1 MSEQTVPR
9 KENRM
14 GTESIP
20 RLLFSMAIP
29 MMLSMMVQ
37 ALYNVVDSIFVAK
50 LSEDALTAVS
60 LGFPMQNLL
69 IAFATG
75 LGVGI
80 NALLSRSLGEKNQK
94 MVNESARQGFFL
106 EMCAAVIF
114 MLIGIFGAG
123 VFIRSQTDIASIV
136 PDAIT
141 YLNIC
146 IGVCPFC
153 FMSIFF
159 ERMLQATGKTK
170 LSMVAQMT
178 GAIINIVMDPILIFG
193 LLGFPALGVAGAAV
207 ATVFGQFCGAMV
219 ALVLHLKY
227 NKEIHLSFK
236 GFRPNGHVIGIIL
249 GVGVPSIIMASI
261 GSVMTYS
268 MNRILNGFTSTAVAV
283 FGIYFKLQSF
293 IFMPVFGMNN
303 AIVPIIAYNYGARYP
318 DRMKKTIKLACAV
331 AMSIM
336 FCGFLLMQT
345 IPQVFLGF
353 FDASADMLAIGVP
366 ALRTI
371 SISFLAAGACI
382 IIGSTF
388 QALGKGTYSMF
399 VSIARQLVVL
409 VPAAWLLS
417 KTGNLNAVWF
427 AFPIAEIMG
436 VACTVGF
443 FLHLNKTII
452 KPLEKANE

>member
-1 MSEQTVPR
+1 MSEQALPK

-14 GTESIP
+14 GTEPIP
-20 RLLFSMAIP
+20 KLLFSMAIP
-29 MMLSMMVQ
+29 IMLSMMVQ

-60 LGFPMQNLL
+60 LGFPMQNLV

-80 NALLSRSLGEKNQK
+80 NALLSRSLGEKNQQ
-94 MVNESARQGFFL
+94 MVDQSARQGFFL
-106 EMCAAVIF
+106 EMCAALLFMVIG
-114 MLIGIFGAG
+114 LFGSG
-123 VFIRSQTDIASIV
+123 LFIRSQTDNPAIIA
-136 PDAIT
+136 DGIT
-141 YLNIC
+141 YLRIC
-146 IGVCPFC
+146 IGICPFC
-153 FMSIFF
+153 FMAIFF

-178 GAIINIVMDPILIFG
+178 GAIVNIVFDPICIFV
-193 LLGFPALGVAGAAV
+193 LGWGVAGAAA

-219 ALVLHLKY
+219 ALFLHLKY

-236 GFRPNGHVIGIIL
+236 GFKPNGHVISTIL

-283 FGIYFKLQSF
+283 FGVYFKLQSF
-293 IFMPVFGMNN
+293 IFMPVFGLNN
-303 AIVPIIAYNYGARYP
+303 AIVPIIAYNYGARHP
-318 DRMKKTIKLACAV
+318 DRMKKTIKLAVAV

-336 FCGFLLMQT
+336 FCGFLLMQI
-345 IPQVFLGF
+345 IPHVFLGF

-371 SISFLAAGACI
+371 SIAFLAAGACI

-388 QALGKGTYSMF
+388 QALGKGIYSMF

-409 VPAAWLLS
+409 VPVAWLLS
-417 KTGNLNAVWF
+417 KTGNLNAVWWS
-427 AFPIAEIMG
+427 FPIAEIMG
-436 VACTVGF
+436 AAVTAYF
-443 FLHLNKTII
+443 FLHINKAII
-452 KPLEKANE
+452 KPMEQ

>member
-1 MSEQTVPR
+1 MSEQTTPR

-14 GTESIP
+14 GTQPIP
-20 RLLFSMAIP
+20 SLLLSMAIP

-50 LSEDALTAVS
+50 ISEDALTAVS

-80 NALLSRSLGEKNQK
+80 NALLSRSLGEKNQR

-106 EMCAAVIF
+106 EMCAALLF
-114 MLIGIFGAG
+114 MLIGFFGAG
-123 VFIRSQTDIASIV
+123 VFIRSQTDIATII
-136 PDAIT
+136 PDAIV

-146 IGVCPFC
+146 IGICPFC
-153 FMSIFF
+153 FMAIYF
-159 ERMLQATGKTK
+159 ERLLQATGKTK
-170 LSMVAQMT
+170 LSMAAQMT
-178 GAIINIVMDPILIFG
+178 GAIINIIMDPILIFG
-193 LLGFPALGVAGAAV
+193 LLGFPAMGVAGAAI
-207 ATVFGQFCGAMV
+207 ATVFGQFCGAMT
-219 ALVLHLKY
+219 AMTLHLKY
-227 NKEIHLSFK
+227 NKEIHLSFR
-236 GFRPNGHVIGIIL
+236 GFRPNGHVIGSIL

-268 MNRILNGFTSTAVAV
+268 MNRILNVFSSTAVAV

-293 IFMPVFGMNN
+293 IFMPVFGLNN
-303 AIVPIIAYNYGARYP
+303 AIVPIIAFNYGARRP
-318 DRMKKTIKLACAV
+318 DRMKKTIKLACTVAV
-331 AMSIM
+331 AIM
-336 FCGFLLMQT
+336 FCGFLLMQF
-345 IPQVFLGF
+345 IPHVFLGF
-353 FDASADMLAIGVP
+353 FDASAEMLEIGVP

-382 IIGSTF
+382 ILGSSF
-388 QALGKGTYSMF
+388 QALGKGIYSMF

-409 VPAAWLLS
+409 IPAAFLLS
-417 KTGNLNAVWF
+417 RTGVLRAVWW

-436 VACTVGF
+436 VICTVSF
-443 FLHLNKTII
+443 FLHLYKTII
-452 KPLEKANE
+452 KPLEQ

>member
-1 MSEQTVPR
+1 MSEQTTPKR
-9 KENRM
+9 ENRM
-14 GTESIP
+14 GTEPISK
-20 RLLFSMAIP
+20 LLFSMAIP

-60 LGFPMQNLL
+60 LGFPMQNLM

-80 NALLSRSLGEKNQK
+80 NSLLSRSLGEKNQH
-94 MVNESARQGFFL
+94 MVDQSARQGFFL
-106 EMCAAVIF
+106 EMATAVLF
-114 MLIGIFGAG
+114 MLIGIFGSG
-123 VFIRSQTDIASIV
+123 VFIRSQTDSAAITA
-136 PDAIT
+136 DGIT
-141 YLNIC
+141 YLKIC

-153 FMSIFF
+153 FMGIFF

-178 GAIINIVMDPILIFG
+178 GAVINIIFDPICIF
-193 LLGFPALGVAGAAV
+193 LLDWGVAGAAA

-219 ALVLHLKY
+219 GLFLHLKY

-236 GFRPNGHVIGIIL
+236 GFRPNSHVISTIL

-261 GSVMTYS
+261 GSVMTYA

-283 FGIYFKLQSF
+283 FGVYFKLQSF
-293 IFMPVFGMNN
+293 VFMPVFGLNN
-303 AIVPIIAYNYGARYP
+303 AIVPIIAYNYGARHP
-318 DRMKKTIKLACAV
+318 DRMKKTIKLAVAV
-331 AMSIM
+331 AVSIM
-336 FCGFLLMQT
+336 LCGFLLMQF
-345 IPQVFLGF
+345 IPHVFLGF

-388 QALGKGTYSMF
+388 QALGKGVYSMC
-399 VSIARQLVVL
+399 VSIARQLLVL
-409 VPAAWLLS
+409 IPVAWLLS
-417 KTGNLNAVWF
+417 KTGLLSAVWW

-436 VACTVGF
+436 VLVTVF
-443 FLHLNKTII
+443 FFFKLNRTII
-452 KPLEKANE
+452 KPLEQQN

>member
-1 MSEQTVPR
+1 MSEQALPK

-14 GTESIP
+14 GTEPIP
-20 RLLFSMAIP
+20 KLLFSMAIP
-29 MMLSMMVQ
+29 IMLSMMVQ

-60 LGFPMQNLL
+60 LGFPMQNLV

-80 NALLSRSLGEKNQK
+80 NALLSRSLGEKNQH
-94 MVNESARQGFFL
+94 MVDQSARQGFFL
-106 EMCAAVIF
+106 EMCAALLFMVIG
-114 MLIGIFGAG
+114 LFGSG
-123 VFIRSQTDIASIV
+123 LFIRSQTDNPAIIA
-136 PDAIT
+136 DGIT
-141 YLNIC
+141 YLRIC
-146 IGVCPFC
+146 IGICPFC
-153 FMSIFF
+153 FMAIFF

-178 GAIINIVMDPILIFG
+178 GAIVNIVFDPICIFV
-193 LLGFPALGVAGAAV
+193 LGWGVAGAAA

-219 ALVLHLKY
+219 ALSLHLKY

-236 GFRPNGHVIGIIL
+236 GFKPNGHVISTIL

-283 FGIYFKLQSF
+283 FGVYFKLQSF
-293 IFMPVFGMNN
+293 IFMPVFGLNN
-303 AIVPIIAYNYGARYP
+303 AIVPIIAYNYGARHP
-318 DRMKKTIKLACAV
+318 DRMKKTIKLAVAV

-336 FCGFLLMQT
+336 FCGFLLMQI
-345 IPQVFLGF
+345 IPHVFLGF

-371 SISFLAAGACI
+371 SIAFLAAGACI

-388 QALGKGTYSMF
+388 QALGKGIYSML

-409 VPAAWLLS
+409 VPVAWLLS
-417 KTGNLNAVWF
+417 KTGNLNAVWWS
-427 AFPIAEIMG
+427 FPIAEIMG
-436 VACTVGF
+436 AAVTAYF
-443 FLHLNKTII
+443 FLHINKTII
-452 KPLEKANE
+452 KPMEQ

>member
-1 MSEQTVPR
+1 MSEQALPK

-14 GTESIP
+14 GTEPIP

-29 MMLSMMVQ
+29 IMLSMMVQ

-60 LGFPMQNLL
+60 LGFPMQNLV

-80 NALLSRSLGEKNQK
+80 NALLSRSLGEKNQR
-94 MVNESARQGFFL
+94 MVDDAARQGFFL
-106 EMCAAVIF
+106 EMCAALLFMVIGLLGSG
-114 MLIGIFGAG
+114 M
-123 VFIRSQTDIASIV
+123 FIRSQTDNPAIMA
-136 PDAIT
+136 DGIT
-141 YLNIC
+141 YLRIC
-146 IGVCPFC
+146 IGICPFC
-153 FMSIFF
+153 FMAIFF

-178 GAIINIVMDPILIFG
+178 GAIVNIVFDPICIFV
-193 LLGFPALGVAGAAV
+193 LGWGVAGAAA

-219 ALVLHLKY
+219 ALFLHLKY

-236 GFRPNGHVIGIIL
+236 GFRPHGHVISTIL

-268 MNRILNGFTSTAVAV
+268 LNRILNGFTSTAVAV
-283 FGIYFKLQSF
+283 FGVYFKLQSF
-293 IFMPVFGMNN
+293 IFMPVFGLNN
-303 AIVPIIAYNYGARYP
+303 AIVPIIAYNFGARRP
-318 DRMKKTIKLACAV
+318 DRMKKTIKLAVAV
-331 AMSIM
+331 AVAIM
-336 FCGFLLMQT
+336 FTGFLLLQI

-353 FDASADMLAIGVP
+353 FDASADMLSIGVP

-388 QALGKGTYSMF
+388 QALGKGVYSMC
-399 VSIARQLVVL
+399 VSISRQLVVL
-409 VPAAWLLS
+409 VPVAWLLS
-417 KTGNLNAVWF
+417 KTGNLNAVWW

-436 VACTVGF
+436 ATVTALF

-452 KPLEKANE
+452 KPLEQ

>member
-1 MSEQTVPR
+1 MSEQALPK

-14 GTESIP
+14 GTEPIP
-20 RLLFSMAIP
+20 KLLFSMAIP
-29 MMLSMMVQ
+29 IMLSMMVQ

-60 LGFPMQNLL
+60 LGFPMQNLV

-80 NALLSRSLGEKNQK
+80 NALLSRSLGEKNQQ
-94 MVNESARQGFFL
+94 MVDQSARQGFFL
-106 EMCAAVIF
+106 EMCAALLFMVIG
-114 MLIGIFGAG
+114 LFGSG
-123 VFIRSQTDIASIV
+123 LFIRSQTDNPAIIA
-136 PDAIT
+136 DGIT
-141 YLNIC
+141 YLRIC
-146 IGVCPFC
+146 IGICPFC
-153 FMSIFF
+153 FMAIFF

-178 GAIINIVMDPILIFG
+178 GAIVNIVFDPICIFV
-193 LLGFPALGVAGAAV
+193 LGWGVAGAAA

-219 ALVLHLKY
+219 ALSLHLKY

-236 GFRPNGHVIGIIL
+236 GFKPNGHVISTIL

-283 FGIYFKLQSF
+283 FGVYFKLQSF
-293 IFMPVFGMNN
+293 IFMPVFGLNN
-303 AIVPIIAYNYGARYP
+303 AIVPIIAYNYGARHP
-318 DRMKKTIKLACAV
+318 DRMKKTIKLAVAV

-336 FCGFLLMQT
+336 FCGFLLMQI
-345 IPQVFLGF
+345 IPHVFLGF

-371 SISFLAAGACI
+371 SIAFLAAGACI

-388 QALGKGTYSMF
+388 QALGKGIYSMF

-409 VPAAWLLS
+409 VPVAWLLS
-417 KTGNLNAVWF
+417 KTGNLNAVWWS
-427 AFPIAEIMG
+427 FPIAEIMG
-436 VACTVGF
+436 AAVTAYF
-443 FLHLNKTII
+443 FLHINKTII
-452 KPLEKANE
+452 KPMEQ

>member
-1 MSEQTVPR
+1 MSEQNIPK

-14 GTESIP
+14 GTEPIP
-20 RLLFSMAIP
+20 KLLFSMAIP

-80 NALLSRSLGEKNQK
+80 NALLSRSLGEKNQR

-106 EMCAAVIF
+106 EMATAVIF
-114 MLIGIFGAG
+114 MLIGFFGAG

-146 IGVCPFC
+146 IGICPFC
-153 FMSIFF
+153 FMAIFF

-178 GAIINIVMDPILIFG
+178 GAIINIIMDPILIFG
-193 LLGFPALGVAGAAV
+193 LLGFPAMGVAGAAI
-207 ATVFGQFCGAMV
+207 ATVFGQFCGAITAM
-219 ALVLHLKY
+219 VLHLKY
-227 NKEIHLSFK
+227 NKEIHLSFH
-236 GFRPNGHVIGIIL
+236 GFRPNGHVIGSIL

-268 MNRILNGFTSTAVAV
+268 MNRILNAFSSTAVAV

-293 IFMPVFGMNN
+293 IFMPVFGLNN
-303 AIVPIIAYNYGARYP
+303 AVVPIVAYNYGARRP
-318 DRMKKTIKLACAV
+318 DRMKKTMKLT
-331 AMSIM
+331 
-336 FCGFLLMQT
+336 FLVSVPFH
-345 IPQVFLGF
+345 IWF
-353 FDASADMLAIGVP
+353 FRSPNGLKQIE
-366 ALRTI
+366 T
-371 SISFLAAGACI
+371 
-382 IIGSTF
+382 
-388 QALGKGTYSMF
+388 
-399 VSIARQLVVL
+399 
-409 VPAAWLLS
+409 
-417 KTGNLNAVWF
+417 
-427 AFPIAEIMG
+427 
-436 VACTVGF
+436 
-443 FLHLNKTII
+443 
-452 KPLEKANE
+452 

>member
-1 MSEQTVPR
+1 MSEQTSPR
-9 KENRM
+9 PENKM
-14 GTESIP
+14 GTQPIP
-20 RLLFSMAIP
+20 KLLFSMAIP
-29 MMLSMMVQ
+29 IMLSMMVQ

-50 LSEDALTAVS
+50 LSEDALTSVS
-60 LGFPMQNLL
+60 LGFPMQNLV

-80 NALLSRSLGEKNQK
+80 NALLSRSLGEHNQK
-94 MVNESARQGFFL
+94 MVNESARQGLFL
-106 EMCAAVIF
+106 ELCAAALF
-114 MLIGIFGAG
+114 MLLGFFGAG
-123 VFIRSQTDIASIV
+123 AFIRSQSTNPTIV
-136 PDAIT
+136 ADGIT
-141 YLNIC
+141 YLKIC
-146 IGVCPFC
+146 IGICPFC
-153 FMSIFF
+153 FVSIFF
-159 ERMLQATGKTK
+159 ERMLQATGKTQ

-178 GAIINIVMDPILIFG
+178 GAVINIIMDPILIFG
-193 LLGFPALGVAGAAV
+193 LLGFPAMGVAGAAA
-207 ATVFGQFCGAMV
+207 ATVFGQLCS
-219 ALVLHLKY
+219 ALTAAALHFKK
-227 NKEIHLSFK
+227 NKEIHLTLR

-283 FGIYFKLQSF
+283 FGVYFKLQSF
-293 IFMPVFGMNN
+293 IFMPVFGLNN
-303 AIVPIIAYNYGARYP
+303 AIVPIIAYNYGARRP
-318 DRMKKTIKLACAV
+318 DRMKKTIKLACVV

-336 FCGFLLMQT
+336 FTGFLLLQL

-371 SISFLAAGACI
+371 SISFLAAGVCI

-388 QALGKGTYSMF
+388 QALGKGIYSMF

-409 VPAAWLLS
+409 VPVAWLLS
-417 KTGNLNAVWF
+417 RTGVLRAVWW

-436 VACTVGF
+436 VLCTTLF

-452 KPLEKANE
+452 KPLEQ

>member
-1 MSEQTVPR
+1 MSEQALPK

-14 GTESIP
+14 GTEPIP
-20 RLLFSMAIP
+20 KLLFSMAIP
-29 MMLSMMVQ
+29 IMLSMMVQ

-60 LGFPMQNLL
+60 LGFPMQNLV

-80 NALLSRSLGEKNQK
+80 NALLSRSLGEKNQH
-94 MVNESARQGFFL
+94 MVDQSARQGFFL
-106 EMCAAVIF
+106 EMCAALLFMVIG
-114 MLIGIFGAG
+114 LFGSG
-123 VFIRSQTDIASIV
+123 LFIRSQTDNPAIIA
-136 PDAIT
+136 DGIT
-141 YLNIC
+141 YLRIC
-146 IGVCPFC
+146 IGICPFC
-153 FMSIFF
+153 FMAIFF

-178 GAIINIVMDPILIFG
+178 GAIVNIVFDPICIFV
-193 LLGFPALGVAGAAV
+193 LGWGVAGAAA

-219 ALVLHLKY
+219 ALSLHLKY
-227 NKEIHLSFK
+227 NNEIHLSFK
-236 GFRPNGHVIGIIL
+236 GFKPNSHVISTIL

-283 FGIYFKLQSF
+283 FGVYFKLQSF
-293 IFMPVFGMNN
+293 IFMPVFGLNN
-303 AIVPIIAYNYGARYP
+303 AIVPIIAYNYGARHP
-318 DRMKKTIKLACAV
+318 DRMKKTIKLAVAV

-336 FCGFLLMQT
+336 FCGFLLMQI
-345 IPQVFLGF
+345 IPHVFLGF

-371 SISFLAAGACI
+371 SIAFLVAGACI

-388 QALGKGTYSMF
+388 QALGKGIYSMF

-409 VPAAWLLS
+409 VPVAWLLS
-417 KTGNLNAVWF
+417 KTGNLNAVWWS
-427 AFPIAEIMG
+427 FPIAEIMG
-436 VACTVGF
+436 AAVTAYF
-443 FLHLNKTII
+443 FLHINKTII
-452 KPLEKANE
+452 KPMEQ

>member
-1 MSEQTVPR
+1 MSEQTAPKR
-9 KENRM
+9 ENRM
-14 GTESIP
+14 GTEPIP
-20 RLLFSMAIP
+20 KLLFSMAIP

-80 NALLSRSLGEKNQK
+80 NALLSRSLGEKNQR

-106 EMCAAVIF
+106 EMCAAALF
-114 MLIGIFGAG
+114 MLIGVFGAG
-123 VFIRSQTDIASIV
+123 AFIRSQTDIASIV

-141 YLNIC
+141 YLHIC
-146 IGVCPFC
+146 IGICPFC
-153 FMSIFF
+153 FVSIFF

-178 GAIINIVMDPILIFG
+178 GAIINIIMDPILIFG
-193 LLGFPALGVAGAAV
+193 LLGFPALGVAGAAA
-207 ATVFGQFCGAMV
+207 ATVFGQFCSAMT
-219 ALVLHLKY
+219 AMVLHLKC
-227 NKEIHLSFK
+227 NKEIHLSFQ
-236 GFRPNGHVIGIIL
+236 GFKPNGHVIGIIL

-283 FGIYFKLQSF
+283 FGVYFKLQSF
-293 IFMPVFGMNN
+293 IFMPVFGLNN
-303 AIVPIIAYNYGARYP
+303 AIVPIIAYNYGARHP
-318 DRMKKTIKLACAV
+318 DRMKKTIKLACLMAV
-331 AMSIM
+331 SIM
-336 FCGFLLMQT
+336 FCGFALMQL

-353 FDASADMLAIGVP
+353 FDASAEMLAIGVP

-409 VPAAWLLS
+409 IPAAWLLS
-417 KTGNLNAVWF
+417 KTGNLNAVWW

-436 VACTVGF
+436 VICTVSF

-452 KPLEKANE
+452 KPLEAGK

>member
-1 MSEQTVPR
+1 MSEQALPK

-14 GTESIP
+14 GTEPIP
-20 RLLFSMAIP
+20 KLLFSMAVP

-60 LGFPMQNLL
+60 LGFPMQNLV

-80 NALLSRSLGEKNQK
+80 NALLSRSLGEKNQR
-94 MVNESARQGFFL
+94 MVDESARQGFFL
-106 EMCAAVIF
+106 QMCAALLFVVIGLVGSG
-114 MLIGIFGAG
+114 M
-123 VFIRSQTDIASIV
+123 FIRSQTDNPGIV
-136 PDAIT
+136 ADGIT
-141 YLNIC
+141 YLRIC

-153 FMSIFF
+153 FMGIYF
-159 ERMLQATGKTK
+159 ERLLQATGKTK
-170 LSMVAQMT
+170 LSMVAQMV
-178 GAIINIVMDPILIFG
+178 GAITNIVFDPILIFG
-193 LLGFPALGVAGAAV
+193 LLGFPAMGVAGAAA

-219 ALVLHLKY
+219 GLFLHLKY

-236 GFRPNGHVIGIIL
+236 GFKPHGHTISVIL
-249 GVGVPSIIMASI
+249 GTGVPSIIMASI

-283 FGIYFKLQSF
+283 FGVYFKLQSF
-293 IFMPVFGMNN
+293 IFMPVFGLNN
-303 AIVPIIAYNYGARYP
+303 AIVPIIAYNYGARRP
-318 DRMKKTIKLACAV
+318 DRMKKTIKLAALTAV
-331 AMSIM
+331 AVM
-336 FCGFLLMQT
+336 FCGFLTMQFL
-345 IPQVFLGF
+345 PHVLLGF
-353 FDASADMLAIGVP
+353 FDASADMLAIGIP

-382 IIGSTF
+382 IVGSSF
-388 QALGKGTYSMF
+388 QALGKGIYSMF
-399 VSIARQLVVL
+399 VSICRQLVVL
-409 VPAAWLLS
+409 VPVAWLMS
-417 KTGNLNAVWF
+417 RTGNLNAVWW

-436 VACTVGF
+436 VICTVTF

-452 KPLEKANE
+452 KPLEQ

>member
-1 MSEQTVPR
+1 MSEQALPK

-14 GTESIP
+14 GTEPIP

-29 MMLSMMVQ
+29 IMLSMMVQ

-60 LGFPMQNLL
+60 LGFPMQNLV

-80 NALLSRSLGEKNQK
+80 NALLSRSLGEKNQR
-94 MVNESARQGFFL
+94 MVDQSARQGFFL
-106 EMCAAVIF
+106 EMCAALLFVVIGLF
-114 MLIGIFGAG
+114 ASGM
-123 VFIRSQTDIASIV
+123 FIRSQSDNPAIIA
-136 PDAIT
+136 DGIT
-141 YLNIC
+141 YLRIC
-146 IGVCPFC
+146 IGICPFC
-153 FMSIFF
+153 FMAIYF
-159 ERMLQATGKTK
+159 ERLLQATGKTK

-178 GAIINIVMDPILIFG
+178 GAIVNIVFDPICIFV
-193 LLGFPALGVAGAAV
+193 LGWGVAGAAA

-219 ALVLHLKY
+219 ALFLHLKY

-236 GFRPNGHVIGIIL
+236 GFQPNGHVIGSIL

-268 MNRILNGFTSTAVAV
+268 LNRILNGFTSTAVAV
-283 FGIYFKLQSF
+283 FGVYFKLQSF
-293 IFMPVFGMNN
+293 IFMPVFGLNN
-303 AIVPIIAYNYGARYP
+303 AIVPIIAYNFGARRP
-318 DRMKKTIKLACAV
+318 DRMKKTIKLAVAV
-331 AMSIM
+331 AVTIM
-336 FCGFLLMQT
+336 FTGFLLLQI
-345 IPQVFLGF
+345 IPQVFLGM

-388 QALGKGTYSMF
+388 QALGKGVYSMI
-399 VSIARQLVVL
+399 VSISRQLVVL
-409 VPAAWLLS
+409 VPVAWLMS
-417 KTGNLNAVWF
+417 RTGNLNAVWW

-436 VACTVGF
+436 VAATTLF

-452 KPLEKANE
+452 KPLEQ

>member
-1 MSEQTVPR
+1 MSEQTSSRP
-9 KENRM
+9 ENKM
-14 GTESIP
+14 GTQPIP
-20 RLLFSMAIP
+20 KLLFGMAIP
-29 MMLSMMVQ
+29 IMLSMMVQ

-60 LGFPMQNLL
+60 LGFPMQNLV

-80 NALLSRSLGEKNQK
+80 NALLSRSLGQHNQK
-94 MVNESARQGFFL
+94 MVDESARQGLFL
-106 EMCAAVIF
+106 ELCAAALF
-114 MLIGIFGAG
+114 MLIGVFGAG
-123 VFIRSQTDIASIV
+123 AFIRSQSTNPTIV
-136 PDAIT
+136 ADGIT

-146 IGVCPFC
+146 IGICPFC
-153 FMSIFF
+153 FVSIFF
-159 ERMLQATGKTK
+159 ERMLQATGKTQ

-178 GAIINIVMDPILIFG
+178 GAIINIIMDPILIFG
-193 LLGFPALGVAGAAV
+193 LLGFPAMGVAGAAA
-207 ATVFGQFCGAMV
+207 ATVFGQFCSAV
-219 ALVLHLKY
+219 TAAALHFRK
-227 NKEIHLSFK
+227 NQEIRLTLR
-236 GFRPNGHVIGIIL
+236 GFRPNGHVIGVIL

-268 MNRILNGFTSTAVAV
+268 MNRILNSFTSTAVAV
-283 FGIYFKLQSF
+283 FGVYFKLQSF
-293 IFMPVFGMNN
+293 IFMPVFGLNN
-303 AIVPIIAYNYGARYP
+303 AIVPIIAYNYGARRP
-318 DRMKKTIKLACAV
+318 DRMKKTIRLACVV

-336 FCGFLLMQT
+336 FTGFLLLQL

-371 SISFLAAGACI
+371 SISFLAAGVCI

-388 QALGKGTYSMF
+388 QALGKGIYSMF

-409 VPAAWLLS
+409 VPVAALLS
-417 KTGNLNAVWF
+417 RTGVLRTVWW

-436 VACTVGF
+436 VLCTALF

-452 KPLEKANE
+452 KPLEQ

>member
-1 MSEQTVPR
+1 MSEQALPK

-14 GTESIP
+14 GTEPIP
-20 RLLFSMAIP
+20 KLLFSMAIP
-29 MMLSMMVQ
+29 IMLSMMVQ

-60 LGFPMQNLL
+60 LGFPMQNLV

-80 NALLSRSLGEKNQK
+80 NALLSRSLGEKNQH
-94 MVNESARQGFFL
+94 MVDQSARQGFFL
-106 EMCAAVIF
+106 EMCAALLFMVIG
-114 MLIGIFGAG
+114 LFGSG
-123 VFIRSQTDIASIV
+123 LFIRSQTDNPAIIA
-136 PDAIT
+136 DGIT
-141 YLNIC
+141 YLRIC
-146 IGVCPFC
+146 IGICPFC
-153 FMSIFF
+153 FMAIFF

-178 GAIINIVMDPILIFG
+178 GAIVNIVFDPICIFV
-193 LLGFPALGVAGAAV
+193 LGWGVAGAAA
-207 ATVFGQFCGAMV
+207 ATVFGQFCGAIV
-219 ALVLHLKY
+219 ALFLHLRY

-236 GFRPNGHVIGIIL
+236 GFKPNGHVISTIL

-283 FGIYFKLQSF
+283 FGVYFKLQSF
-293 IFMPVFGMNN
+293 IFMPVFGLNN
-303 AIVPIIAYNYGARYP
+303 AIVPIIAYNYGARHP
-318 DRMKKTIKLACAV
+318 DRMKKTIKLAVAV

-336 FCGFLLMQT
+336 FCGFLLMQI
-345 IPQVFLGF
+345 IPHVFLGF
-353 FDASADMLAIGVP
+353 YDASADMLAIGVP

-371 SISFLAAGACI
+371 SIAFLAAGACI

-388 QALGKGTYSMF
+388 QALGKGIYSMF

-409 VPAAWLLS
+409 VPVAWLLS
-417 KTGNLNAVWF
+417 KTGNLNAVWWS
-427 AFPIAEIMG
+427 FPIAEIMG
-436 VACTVGF
+436 AAVTAYF
-443 FLHLNKTII
+443 FLHINKTII
-452 KPLEKANE
+452 KPMEQ

>member
-1 MSEQTVPR
+1 MSEQALPK

-14 GTESIP
+14 GTEPIP

-29 MMLSMMVQ
+29 IMLSMMVQ

-60 LGFPMQNLL
+60 LGFPMQNLV

-80 NALLSRSLGEKNQK
+80 NALLSRSLGEKNQR
-94 MVNESARQGFFL
+94 MVDQSARQGFFL
-106 EMCAAVIF
+106 EMCAALLFVVIGLF
-114 MLIGIFGAG
+114 ASGM
-123 VFIRSQTDIASIV
+123 FIRSQSDNPAIMA
-136 PDAIT
+136 DGIT
-141 YLNIC
+141 YLRIC
-146 IGVCPFC
+146 IGICPFC
-153 FMSIFF
+153 FMAIYF
-159 ERMLQATGKTK
+159 ERLLQATGKTK

-178 GAIINIVMDPILIFG
+178 GAIVNIVFDPICIFV
-193 LLGFPALGVAGAAV
+193 LGWGVAGAAA

-219 ALVLHLKY
+219 ALFLHLKY

-236 GFRPNGHVIGIIL
+236 GFQPNGHVIGSIL

-268 MNRILNGFTSTAVAV
+268 LNRILNGFTSTAVAV
-283 FGIYFKLQSF
+283 FGVYFKLQSF
-293 IFMPVFGMNN
+293 IFMPVFGLNN
-303 AIVPIIAYNYGARYP
+303 AIVPIIAYNFGARRP
-318 DRMKKTIKLACAV
+318 DRMKKTIKLAVAV
-331 AMSIM
+331 AVTIM
-336 FCGFLLMQT
+336 FTGFLLLQI
-345 IPQVFLGF
+345 IPQVFLGM

-388 QALGKGTYSMF
+388 QALGKGVYSMI
-399 VSIARQLVVL
+399 VSISRQLVVL
-409 VPAAWLLS
+409 VPVAWLMS
-417 KTGNLNAVWF
+417 RTGNLNAVWW

-436 VACTVGF
+436 VAATALF

-452 KPLEKANE
+452 KPLEQ

>member
-1 MSEQTVPR
+1 MSEQALPK

-14 GTESIP
+14 GTEPIP
-20 RLLFSMAIP
+20 SLLFNMAIP
-29 MMLSMMVQ
+29 IMLSMMVQ

-60 LGFPMQNLL
+60 LGFPMQNLV

-80 NALLSRSLGEKNQK
+80 NALLSRSLGEKNQR
-94 MVNESARQGFFL
+94 MVDDAARQGFFL
-106 EMCAAVIF
+106 EMCAALLFMVIGLLGSG
-114 MLIGIFGAG
+114 M
-123 VFIRSQTDIASIV
+123 FIRSQTDNPAIMA
-136 PDAIT
+136 DGIT
-141 YLNIC
+141 YLRIC
-146 IGVCPFC
+146 IGICPFC
-153 FMSIFF
+153 FMAIFF

-178 GAIINIVMDPILIFG
+178 GAIVNIVFDPICIFV
-193 LLGFPALGVAGAAV
+193 LGWGVAGAAA

-219 ALVLHLKY
+219 ALLLHLKY

-236 GFRPNGHVIGIIL
+236 GFRPHGHVISTIL

-268 MNRILNGFTSTAVAV
+268 LNRILNGFTSTAVAV
-283 FGIYFKLQSF
+283 FGVYFKLQSF
-293 IFMPVFGMNN
+293 IFMPVFGLNN
-303 AIVPIIAYNYGARYP
+303 AIVPIIAYNFGARRP
-318 DRMKKTIKLACAV
+318 DRMKKTIKLAVAV
-331 AMSIM
+331 AVAIM
-336 FCGFLLMQT
+336 FTGFLLLQI

-353 FDASADMLAIGVP
+353 FDASADMLSIGVP

-388 QALGKGTYSMF
+388 QALGKGVYSMC
-399 VSIARQLVVL
+399 VSISRQLVVL
-409 VPAAWLLS
+409 VPVAWLLS
-417 KTGNLNAVWF
+417 KTGNLNAVWW

-436 VACTVGF
+436 ATVTALF

-452 KPLEKANE
+452 KPLEQ

>member
-1 MSEQTVPR
+1 MSEQALPK

-14 GTESIP
+14 GTEPINK
-20 RLLFSMAIP
+20 LLFSMAIP
-29 MMLSMMVQ
+29 IMLSMMVQ

-69 IAFATG
+69 IAFSTG

-80 NALLSRSLGEKNQK
+80 NALLSRSLGEKNQYL
-94 MVNESARQGFFL
+94 VNQSACQGFFL
-106 EMCAAVIF
+106 QMCAAAVF
-114 MLIGIFGAG
+114 MMVGVFGAG
-123 VFIRSQTDIASIV
+123 AFIRSQTQVASII

-141 YLNIC
+141 YLQIC
-146 IGVCPFC
+146 IGICPFL
-153 FMSIFF
+153 FVSIFF
-159 ERMLQATGKTK
+159 ERLLQATGKTK
-170 LSMVAQMT
+170 LSMAAQMT
-178 GAIINIVMDPILIFG
+178 GALINIIFDPICIF
-193 LLGFPALGVAGAAV
+193 LLDWGVAGAAA
-207 ATVFGQFCGAMV
+207 ATVFGQFCSAML
-219 ALVLHLKY
+219 AMFLHFRY

-236 GFRPNGHVIGIIL
+236 GFRPNGHVIGGIL

-268 MNRILNGFTSTAVAV
+268 MNRILDGFTSTAVAV
-283 FGIYFKLQSF
+283 FGVYFKLQSF
-293 IFMPVFGMNN
+293 IFMPVFGLNN
-303 AIVPIIAYNYGARYP
+303 AIVPIIAYNYGARRP
-318 DRMKKTIKLACAV
+318 DRMKKTIKLAVAV
-331 AMSIM
+331 AVAIM
-336 FCGFLLMQT
+336 VCGFALMQL
-345 IPQVFLGF
+345 IPHVFLGM

-388 QALGKGTYSMF
+388 QALGKGTYSMT

-409 VPAAWLLS
+409 VPVAWLMS
-417 KTGNLNAVWF
+417 RTGNLNAVWW

-436 VACTVGF
+436 VFCTVLF

-452 KPLEKANE
+452 KPLEAEK

>member
-1 MSEQTVPR
+1 MSEQALPK

-14 GTESIP
+14 GTEPIP

-29 MMLSMMVQ
+29 IMLSMMVQ

-60 LGFPMQNLL
+60 LGFPMQNLV

-80 NALLSRSLGEKNQK
+80 NALLSRSLGEKNQR
-94 MVNESARQGFFL
+94 MVDQSARQGFFL
-106 EMCAAVIF
+106 EMCAALLFVVIGLF
-114 MLIGIFGAG
+114 ASGM
-123 VFIRSQTDIASIV
+123 FIRSQSDNPAIIA
-136 PDAIT
+136 DGIT
-141 YLNIC
+141 YLRIC
-146 IGVCPFC
+146 IGICPFC
-153 FMSIFF
+153 FMAIYF
-159 ERMLQATGKTK
+159 ERLLQATGKTK

-178 GAIINIVMDPILIFG
+178 GAIVNIVFDPICIFV
-193 LLGFPALGVAGAAV
+193 LGWGVAGAAA

-219 ALVLHLKY
+219 ALFLHLKY

-236 GFRPNGHVIGIIL
+236 GFQPNGHVIGSIL

-268 MNRILNGFTSTAVAV
+268 LNRILNGFTSTAVAV
-283 FGIYFKLQSF
+283 FGVYFKLQSF
-293 IFMPVFGMNN
+293 IFMPVFGLNN
-303 AIVPIIAYNYGARYP
+303 AMVPNIAYNFGARRP
-318 DRMKKTIKLACAV
+318 DRMKKTIKLAVAV
-331 AMSIM
+331 AVTIM
-336 FCGFLLMQT
+336 FTGFLLLQI
-345 IPQVFLGF
+345 IPQVFLGM

-388 QALGKGTYSMF
+388 QALGKGVYSMI
-399 VSIARQLVVL
+399 VSISRQLVVL
-409 VPAAWLLS
+409 VPVAWLMS
-417 KTGNLNAVWF
+417 RTGNLNAVWW

-436 VACTVGF
+436 VAATTLF

-452 KPLEKANE
+452 KPLEQ

>member
-1 MSEQTVPR
+1 MSEQALPK

-14 GTESIP
+14 GTEPIP
-20 RLLFSMAIP
+20 KLLFSMAIP
-29 MMLSMMVQ
+29 IMLSMMVQ

-60 LGFPMQNLL
+60 LGFPMQNLV

-80 NALLSRSLGEKNQK
+80 NALLSRSLGEKNQH
-94 MVNESARQGFFL
+94 MVDQSARQGFFL
-106 EMCAAVIF
+106 EICAALLFMVIG
-114 MLIGIFGAG
+114 LFGSG
-123 VFIRSQTDIASIV
+123 LFIRSQTDNPAIIA
-136 PDAIT
+136 DGIT
-141 YLNIC
+141 YLRIC
-146 IGVCPFC
+146 IGICPFC
-153 FMSIFF
+153 FMAIFF

-178 GAIINIVMDPILIFG
+178 GAIVNIVFDPICIFV
-193 LLGFPALGVAGAAV
+193 LGWGVAGAAA

-219 ALVLHLKY
+219 ALFLHLKY

-236 GFRPNGHVIGIIL
+236 GFKPNGHVISTIL

-283 FGIYFKLQSF
+283 FGVYFKLQSF
-293 IFMPVFGMNN
+293 IFMPVFGLNN
-303 AIVPIIAYNYGARYP
+303 AIVPIIAYNYGARHP
-318 DRMKKTIKLACAV
+318 DRMKKTIKLAVAV

-336 FCGFLLMQT
+336 FCGFLLMQI
-345 IPQVFLGF
+345 IPHVFLGF

-371 SISFLAAGACI
+371 SIAFLAAGACI

-388 QALGKGTYSMF
+388 QALGKGIYSMF

-409 VPAAWLLS
+409 VPVAWLLS
-417 KTGNLNAVWF
+417 KTGNLNAVWWS
-427 AFPIAEIMG
+427 FPIAEIMG
-436 VACTVGF
+436 AAVTAYF
-443 FLHLNKTII
+443 FLHINKTII
-452 KPLEKANE
+452 KPMEQ

>member
-1 MSEQTVPR
+1 MSEQALPK

-14 GTESIP
+14 GTEPIP

-29 MMLSMMVQ
+29 IMLSMMVQ

-60 LGFPMQNLL
+60 LGFPMQNLV

-80 NALLSRSLGEKNQK
+80 NALLSRSLGEKNQR
-94 MVNESARQGFFL
+94 MVDQSARQGFFL
-106 EMCAAVIF
+106 EMCAALLFVVIGLF
-114 MLIGIFGAG
+114 ASGM
-123 VFIRSQTDIASIV
+123 FIRSQTDNPAIMA
-136 PDAIT
+136 DGIT
-141 YLNIC
+141 YLRIC
-146 IGVCPFC
+146 IGICPFC
-153 FMSIFF
+153 FMAIYF
-159 ERMLQATGKTK
+159 ERLLQATGKTK

-178 GAIINIVMDPILIFG
+178 GAIVNIVFDPICIFV
-193 LLGFPALGVAGAAV
+193 LGWGVAGAAA

-219 ALVLHLKY
+219 ALFLHLKY
-227 NKEIHLSFK
+227 NKEIYLSFK
-236 GFRPNGHVIGIIL
+236 GFRPNGHVIGSIL

-268 MNRILNGFTSTAVAV
+268 LNRILNGFSSTAVAV
-283 FGIYFKLQSF
+283 FGVYFKLQSF
-293 IFMPVFGMNN
+293 IFMPVFGLNN
-303 AIVPIIAYNYGARYP
+303 AIVPIIAYNFGARRP
-318 DRMKKTIKLACAV
+318 DRMKKTIKLAVAV
-331 AMSIM
+331 AVTIM
-336 FCGFLLMQT
+336 FTGFLLLQI
-345 IPQVFLGF
+345 IPQVFLGM

-388 QALGKGTYSMF
+388 QALGKGVYSMI
-399 VSIARQLVVL
+399 VSISRQLVVL
-409 VPAAWLLS
+409 VPVAWLMS
-417 KTGNLNAVWF
+417 RTGNLNAVWW

-436 VACTVGF
+436 VAATTLF

-452 KPLEKANE
+452 KPLEQ